1 MWVLYKG
8 QMSLDYLIQISPQ
21 PALFVW
27 SNESIKGNCLRLF
40 WQRNFFT
47 MRTNYVSDV
56 CRHKLI
62 GISLTLLWQI

>member
-40 WQRNFFT
+40 WQCNFFT
-47 MRTNYVSDV
+47 MIV
-56 CRHKLI
+56 
-62 GISLTLLWQI
+62 